1 MNLLDR
7 YIFRSVLLTCLGS
20 VALFAFVLML
30 GNAIRDLLGYLLRGQ
45 LSLQTTGELIL
56 LLLPFVV
63 SYALPM
69 GILTGVLLVLGRI
82 SADSEIT
89 AMRANGI
96 SLLRIARPVVLL
108 GLLGCG
114 VTLYVNFQSMPWARV
129 EYDRRL
135 TEYVRADPARFI
147 VQKTFIRDFPG
158 YVVYVGEK
166 QGAILRDFWLWQLDP
181 EGRALNMVHAE
192 SGRIDYDKEKNS
204 FIVTLTRASVE
215 TRKKGAPGDLREPPS
230 IPTVEKTEPPYELPL
245 DSILGRPTIRQ
256 KLQWMTYGE
265 LQATLAKRI
274 TEFRA
279 ATPGDEQR
287 QKERDVMQVR
297 LVIQDKLTTAVA
309 VLSFALIG
317 VPLGVRVSRRE
328 TSAGLGIATL
338 LALGYYFLTV
348 MVGWLSRHP
357 EYRPDLLYWVPNLVF
372 LALGVRLFRRLERQ

>member
-1 MNLLDR
+1 VNLLDR

-82 SADSEIT
+82 SADSEVT

-96 SLLRIARPVVLL
+96 SLLRVARPVLFL
-108 GLLGCG
+108 GLLGCAA
-114 VTLYVNFQSMPWARV
+114 TLYVNFESMPWARV

-147 VQKTFIRDFPG
+147 VPKTFIRDFPG

-166 QGAILRDFWLWQLDP
+166 QGTVLRDFWLWQLDG
-181 EGRALNMVHAE
+181 EGRALHMIHAE
-192 SGRIDYDKEKNS
+192 SGRIEYDKEANA

-215 TRKKGAPGDLREPPS
+215 DRRKEAPGDMREPPN
-230 IPTVEKTEPPYELPL
+230 IPTFEKTDPPIVLSL
-245 DSILGRPTIRQ
+245 DRILGRPTIRQ
-256 KLQWMTYGE
+256 KLQWMTYAE
-265 LQATLAKRI
+265 LQAELGKR
-274 TEFRA
+274 ELKA
-279 ATPGDEQR
+279 VTPGAEQE
-287 QKERDVMQVR
+287 QKARDVMQVR
-297 LVIQDKLTTAVA
+297 LVIQDKLTTAFA

-328 TSAGLGIATL
+328 TTAGLGIATL

-357 EYRPDLLYWVPNLVF
+357 EYRPDLLYWVPNLIF
-372 LALGVRLFRRLERQ
+372 LALAVRLFRRLEQQ

>member
-45 LSLQTTGELIL
+45 LSLQTAGELIL

-82 SADSEIT
+82 SADSEVT

-96 SLLRIARPVVLL
+96 SLLRVARPVLFL
-108 GLLGCG
+108 GLLGCAT
-114 VTLYVNFQSMPWARV
+114 TLYVNFESMPWARV

-147 VQKTFIRDFPG
+147 VPQTFIRDFPG
-158 YVVYVGEK
+158 YVVYVGDK
-166 QGAILRDFWLWQLDP
+166 QGAVLRDFWLWRLDK

-192 SGRIDYDKEKNS
+192 SGRIDYDKEANN
-204 FIVTLTRASVE
+204 FIVILSRASVE
-215 TRKKGAPGDLREPPS
+215 DRKREAPGDMREPPN
-230 IPTVEKTEPPYELPL
+230 IPTVEKTDPIVLSL
-245 DSILGRPTIRQ
+245 DHILGRPTIRQ
-256 KLQWMTYGE
+256 KLQWMTYAE
-265 LQATLAKRI
+265 LQSELGRRELRPI
-274 TEFRA
+274 NA
-279 ATPGDEQR
+279 AYEPK
-287 QKERDVMQVR
+287 QKAQDVMQVR

-357 EYRPDLLYWVPNLVF
+357 EYRPDLLYWIPNLIF
-372 LALGVRLFRRLERQ
+372 LTLAVRLFRRLERQ

>member
-1 MNLLDR
+1 VNLLDR

-108 GLLGCG
+108 GVLGCG

-147 VQKTFIRDFPG
+147 VPKTFIREFPG

-166 QGAILRDFWLWQLDP
+166 QGPNLGDFWLWQLDA

-215 TRKKGAPGDLREPPS
+215 TRKKSTPGDMREPPS
-230 IPTVEKTEPPYELPL
+230 IPTVEKAEPYELSL
-245 DSILGRPTIRQ
+245 DPILGRPTIRQ

-279 ATPGDEQR
+279 AKPGDEQR

-328 TSAGLGIATL
+328 TSAGLGLATL
-338 LALGYYFLTV
+338 LALGYYFLTI

-357 EYRPDLLYWVPNLVF
+357 EYRPDLLYWVPNLIF
-372 LALGVRLFRRLERQ
+372 LALAVRLFRRLERQ

>member
-1 MNLLDR
+1 VNLLDR
-7 YIFRSVLLTCLGS
+7 YIFRSVLLTCLGA

-56 LLLPFVV
+56 LLIPFVV

-82 SADSEIT
+82 SADSEVT

-96 SLLRIARPVVLL
+96 SLLRVARPVLLL
-108 GLLGCG
+108 GLLGCAA
-114 VTLYVNFQSMPWARV
+114 TLYVNFQSMPWARV

-135 TEYVRADPARFI
+135 TEYVRSDPARFI
-147 VQKTFIRDFPG
+147 VPKTFIRDFPG
-158 YVVYVGEK
+158 YVVYAGEK
-166 QGAILRDFWLWQLDP
+166 QGAVLRDFWLWQLDK

-204 FIVTLTRASVE
+204 FIITLSRASIE
-215 TRKKGAPGDLREPPS
+215 KRRRESPGDLREPPS
-230 IPTVEKTEPPYELPL
+230 IPTVEKTEPPYELSL
-245 DSILGRPTIRQ
+245 DPILGRPTLRQ
-256 KLQWMTYGE
+256 KLQWMTWTE
-265 LQATLAKRI
+265 LHAELRRRREAV
-274 TEFRA
+274 
-279 ATPGDEQR
+279 PDEKADPR
-287 QKERDVMQVR
+287 QKDRDVMQVR

-309 VLSFALIG
+309 VISFALIG

-328 TSAGLGIATL
+328 TTAGLGIATG

-372 LALGVRLFRRLERQ
+372 LGLAVHFFRRLERR

>member
-45 LSLQTTGELIL
+45 LSLETAGELIL

-96 SLLRIARPVVLL
+96 SLLRVARPVLLL
-108 GLLGCG
+108 GVLGCA

-129 EYDRRL
+129 EYDKRL

-147 VQKTFIRDFPG
+147 VPKTFIRDFPG

-166 QGAILRDFWLWQLDP
+166 QATVLRDFWLWQLDG
-181 EGRALNMVHAE
+181 EGRALNMIHAE
-192 SGRIDYDKEKNS
+192 SGRIDYDKEQNS
-204 FIVTLTRASVE
+204 FSVTLTRASVE
-215 TRKKGAPGDLREPPS
+215 SRKKGAPGDMREPPQ
-230 IPTVEKTEPPYELPL
+230 IPTVEKTEPPFVLSL
-245 DSILGRPTIRQ
+245 DRILGRPTIRQ

-265 LQATLAKRI
+265 LQAELGQRELRPI
-274 TEFRA
+274 NA
-279 ATPGDEQR
+279 AYEPK
-287 QKERDVMQVR
+287 QKAQDVMQVR
-297 LVIQDKLTTAVA
+297 LVFQDKLTTAFA

-328 TSAGLGIATL
+328 TTAGLGIATL
-338 LALGYYFLTV
+338 LALGYYFLTI

-357 EYRPDLLYWVPNLVF
+357 EYRPDLLYWVPNLIF
-372 LALGVRLFRRLERQ
+372 LALAVRLFRRLERQ